1 MRGRRIGHSIRTL
14 IAFSLIAVVGGVTGC
29 SETQLAAHVMKSVA
43 PPPSPVTGGKYKV
56 GEPYQVNGK
65 TYYPQVDPTYN
76 RTGVASWY
84 GADFHGKQTANGD
97 TYNMNALT
105 AAHTTLPM
113 PSKVRVTNLENG
125 RTLILTVN
133 DRGPFVKNR
142 IIDVSR
148 RAAQLLGFAE
158 QGTAQ
163 VRVEAIGHHS
173 NPNIQTAALSQSD
186 GSGGAP
192 TFPPGGATKPVGPD
206 PVADVSMQPTLPPP
220 GAKLS
225 KKAAAMVRPMLAQE
239 SPPIANAA
247 VATATPAVAPAAKPV
262 AETAAAAPVAAPAA
276 MPVAI
281 TAAPAPAVAPV
292 VQPAAVTAAPSPAP
306 AAATVPKP
314 VPVAATAP
322 ATPVSR
328 AMYVQGGA
336 FRNQDNARALQ
347 RAFVQF
353 GPTEIEPATVDGK
366 TFYRVRL
373 GPVYDPAHAKDLLSQ
388 IVDAGHDYARL
399 VVE

>member
-1 MRGRRIGHSIRTL
+1 MGGRRIGHSIRTL
-14 IAFSLIAVVGGVTGC
+14 IAGSLIAVVGGVTGC

-43 PPPSPVTGGKYKV
+43 PPPAVTGGKYKV

-173 NPNIQTAALSQSD
+173 DPNIQTAALTQGD
-186 GSGGAP
+186 GSRDAPTYPAGGAS
-192 TFPPGGATKPVGPD
+192 KPVGPD
-206 PVADVSMQPTLPPP
+206 PVANVSMQPAPPPP

-225 KKAAAMVRPMLAQE
+225 KKAAAMVRPLLAQE
-239 SPPIANAA
+239 TQPIANAA
-247 VATATPAVAPAAKPV
+247 VATATPEVAPAAKPV
-262 AETAAAAPVAAPAA
+262 AVA
-276 MPVAI
+276 
-281 TAAPAPAVAPV
+281 AAPAPAVAPAATPV
-292 VQPAAVTAAPSPAP
+292 AVNAAPAPAVAPAVQPAAVTAAPTPAP
-306 AAATVPKP
+306 AVASAPKP
-314 VPVAATAP
+314 VPVAATTQARP
-322 ATPVSR
+322 DSR

-336 FRNQDNARALQ
+336 FRNQDNALALQ

-373 GPVYDPAHAKDLLSQ
+373 GPVYDQAHAKDLLSQ
-388 IVDAGHDYARL
+388 IVDAGYDYARL